1 MAEKQWCPGCSREVE
16 GVCHHFNCAIGP
28 NGLDAQ
34 SRSSAATTDALL
46 PCPFCGPGQSMVDP
60 WYDDVAKRWS
70 IGCGRCGASSG
81 RSVHAEGSKEAAI
94 KAWNTRGVGD
104 VAQAAPTPVVWRV
117 RYCGQWMYFE
127 DKGNAE
133 IYAQGDDNTEPLYAA
148 QPPAAPV
155 EPYIYG
161 SDGRSDAVETD
172 ADLPTYQ
179 DVRGILPRSSAGN
192 EHPVLEQADKLN
204 DLGFKAGWLGAI
216 DEAEKMMLRWS
227 AEAKEFEQDSE
238 RCKIQGNVCRN
249 AATAIRNLAK
259 LVPDEPQ
266 EALRYAATKAVEA
279 YRRAQSEGEV
289 VIAMENLERAL
300 SPDEPRRSVT
310 RPEGKPHG

>member
-1 MAEKQWCPGCSREVE
+1 MTYGPVGRLFGLGNKCPDCGHELGDHIYRKDAEPACPTKPQADVPC
-16 GVCHHFNCAIGP
+16 
-28 NGLDAQ
+28 
-34 SRSSAATTDALL
+34 SAATEQPRGMEPILNSLMQATLDVTTTSRPALRKRFEEILRGQVRDA
-46 PCPFCGPGQSMVDP
+46 
-60 WYDDVAKRWS
+60 
-70 IGCGRCGASSG
+70 
-81 RSVHAEGSKEAAI
+81 
-94 KAWNTRGVGD
+94 
-104 VAQAAPTPVVWRV
+104 AQAAPTPVVWRV